1 VGGRDQ
7 AQIGHG
13 EGAVVIRLRH
23 VSELDHDPPSHAWNG
38 RCRGCIPP
46 APVWIG
52 IKEDVHTCAPVMTV
66 SLDTVFGRKDGMT
79 EGEAPRAASPT
90 LATGAVGIFYDR
102 AVLGAALADLRARD
116 YRVVAFDCRRWV
128 NALAAGQEL
137 GAALGMPESLPRTIP
152 VVGTYLEELAR
163 SDAPF
168 GDLRLRLAV
177 VLGVFDDFVTRH
189 RADALVLLDEFAQA
203 ARMGQLFQHR
213 ILVLVQSDDPDLE
226 VVAVP
231 TVTIPDRQTFRT
243 SLWTRARP

>member
-1 VGGRDQ
+1 
-7 AQIGHG
+7 
-13 EGAVVIRLRH
+13 
-23 VSELDHDPPSHAWNG
+23 
-38 RCRGCIPP
+38 
-46 APVWIG
+46 
-52 IKEDVHTCAPVMTV
+52 
-66 SLDTVFGRKDGMT
+66 
-79 EGEAPRAASPT
+79 
-90 LATGAVGIFYDR
+90 VGIIYDR
-102 AVLGAALADLRARD
+102 AVLGAALSDLEAKA

-128 NALAAGQEL
+128 NPLTAGQEL

-152 VVGTYLEELAR
+152 AVGTYLEELAR

-177 VLGVFDDFVTRH
+177 VLGVFDDFVE
-189 RADALVLLDEFAQA
+189 LAQA

-213 ILVLVQSDDPDLE
+213 ILVLVQSDDPNLD

>member
-1 VGGRDQ
+1 
-7 AQIGHG
+7 
-13 EGAVVIRLRH
+13 
-23 VSELDHDPPSHAWNG
+23 
-38 RCRGCIPP
+38 
-46 APVWIG
+46 
-52 IKEDVHTCAPVMTV
+52 MTV

-90 LATGAVGIFYDR
+90 LATGGVGIFYDR
-102 AVLGAALADLRARD
+102 AVLGAALNDLRARD
-116 YRVVAFDCRRWV
+116 YRVVAFDCRRWE
-128 NALAAGQEL
+128 NPLAAGQEV
-137 GAALGMPESLPRTIP
+137 GAALGMPESLARTIP

-177 VLGVFDDFVTRH
+177 VLGVFDDFLSRY
-189 RADALVLLDEFAQA
+189 RADALVLLDELAQA
-203 ARMGQLFQHR
+203 ARMGQLYQHR
-213 ILVLVQSDDPDLE
+213 ILVLVQSDDPNLD